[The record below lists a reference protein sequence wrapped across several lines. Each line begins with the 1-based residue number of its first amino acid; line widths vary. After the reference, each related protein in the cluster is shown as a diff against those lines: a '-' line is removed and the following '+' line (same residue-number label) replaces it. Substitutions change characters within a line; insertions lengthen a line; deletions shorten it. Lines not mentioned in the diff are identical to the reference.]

1 LPLRQFQKKIKEED
15 KNSKSHSVVVSKKY
29 KNQSQNRSQTTA
41 NQYAEREKF
50 SCVSAATQHHPLQ
63 HLQPTNAERE
73 SWQQSLSLIGL
84 DAGQRSFGSGTKTF
98 VGSLTKDDAFTID
111 SATNVLWHT

>member
-41 NQYAEREKF
+41 NQYAERGKF
-50 SCVSAATQHHPLQ
+50 FLRFGSHTTPP
-63 HLQPTNAERE
+63 PTTSTADKCRERE
-73 SWQQSLSLIGL
+73 LATELIL
-84 DAGQRSFGSGTKTF
+84 NWFGCGAAF
-98 VGSLTKDDAFTID
+98 VR
-111 SATNVLWHT
+111 